1 MCRRESRRNHGC
13 QFSDLVTIKI
23 YDFLSVISLILE
35 ICRTYPAIMY
45 MVEGIALIIL
55 FYLEKFGL
63 VGNPWR
69 EFRTACV
76 VEDDI

>member
-1 MCRRESRRNHGC
+1 
-13 QFSDLVTIKI
+13 
-23 YDFLSVISLILE
+23 
-35 ICRTYPAIMY
+35 MY
-45 MVEGIALIIL
+45 MVEGIALVIF

-63 VGNPWR
+63 VDNRWR